1 MPPQGGNPSA
11 GRQAVKNVVL
21 LKAGDAAAQ
30 VRMSSGDYDR
40 WFLQTL
46 GLSAY
51 RFDIIQAHRGEKLP
65 EDLSGYD
72 AVMMTGSP
80 LSVTQREPWMERAAE
95 FMVNAA
101 ERGLPVLGVCF
112 GHQLLAHAYGG
123 QVGRNPL
130 GREIGTVEV
139 QLTAQGRADPLFHG
153 LPERLA
159 VQTTHEDIVVQLPA
173 QATVLAGNANTAV
186 QALAFRPHV
195 RGVQFHPEL
204 QEDTMRAVIQARA
217 EGLEAE
223 ALRRGQPAGERV
235 PRLLAGVAPTPVG
248 PRILTNFLERFS

>member
-1 MPPQGGNPSA
+1 MAPQGGNPGS
-11 GRQAVKNVVL
+11 GRWAVKNVVL
-21 LKAGDAAAQ
+21 LKAGDAATA
-30 VRMSSGDYDR
+30 VRRSAGDYDR

-46 GLSAY
+46 GLSGY
-51 RFDIIQAHRGEKLP
+51 RFDILPAHQGAKLP

-80 LSVTQREPWMERAAE
+80 LSVTRLEPWMERAAE

-101 ERGLPVLGVCF
+101 DRGLPVLGVCF

-123 QVGRNPL
+123 RVGRNPQ

-139 QLTAQGRADPLFHG
+139 QLTKQGREDALFHG

-159 VQTTHEDIVVQLPA
+159 VQATHEDIVVEAPTG
-173 QATVLAGNANTAV
+173 ATVLAGNANTAV

-195 RGVQFHPEL
+195 RGVQFHPEV
-204 QEDTMRAVIQARA
+204 QVDTMRALIQARS

-223 ALRRGQPAGERV
+223 ALARGQPAGERV
-235 PRLLAGVAPTPVG
+235 PRLLAGVAPTPAG
-248 PRILTNFLERFS
+248 PRILANFLERFS